1 MLRQTFLLWKSAISS
16 SSALL
21 CSSTTLFSS
30 ATVCGRQA
38 MSGSAQFD
46 QLGFDDYLLHLVKL
60 GVQFL
65 LCLLQLCLFFFDPKG
80 AICKELVN
88 TSERSK
94 INHQQ
99 HSVRGPE
106 NKLLPHL
113 LLPLLKRLQVRLAPH
128 CVRLREA
135 ARLRHN
141 VR

>member
-65 LCLLQLCLFFFDPKG
+65 LCLLQLCLFFFDPRD
-80 AICKELVN
+80 AICKD
-88 TSERSK
+88 TSETIPQKSI
-94 INHQQ
+94 INNTP
-99 HSVRGPE
+99 RT
-106 NKLLPHL
+106 
-113 LLPLLKRLQVRLAPH
+113 
-128 CVRLREA
+128 
-135 ARLRHN
+135 
-141 VR
+141 